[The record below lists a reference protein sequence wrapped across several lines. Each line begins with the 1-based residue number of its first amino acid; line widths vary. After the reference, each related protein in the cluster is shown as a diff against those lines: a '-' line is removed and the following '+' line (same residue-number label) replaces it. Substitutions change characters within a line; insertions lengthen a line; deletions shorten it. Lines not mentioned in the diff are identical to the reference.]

1 MNNKE
6 FIVAISK
13 ETGSSQEAAQQRV
26 NDLLAVMEKIWQEND
41 SVSVSGFGVM
51 DVKKKKERIS
61 VTLKLA
67 KGCLFP
73 QNWSYRTNRAQCLK
87 KKSNRLLP

>member
-61 VTLKLA
+61 VNPKTGQRMLIPPKLVLSYKPSAVLKE
-67 KGCLFP
+67 KI
-73 QNWSYRTNRAQCLK
+73 K
-87 KKSNRLLP
+87 

>member
-41 SVSVSGFGVM
+41 SVSVSGFGVT

-61 VTLKLA
+61 VNPKTGQRMLIPPKLVLSYKPSAVLKE
-67 KGCLFP
+67 KI
-73 QNWSYRTNRAQCLK
+73 K
-87 KKSNRLLP
+87 